1 MEQTRYYRFEQSDI
15 VVRVSGTVVEKR
27 GADNVW
33 KRAPELLYKFAS
45 GDVNLV
51 EISEAE
57 ANASEGMRPC
67 AHDASAEED
76 SAKCDACR
84 LKMVLCGPAGFAERG
99 GISGYSVGDGL
110 LIAPMK

>member
-45 GDVNLV
+45 GDVNLI
-51 EISEAE
+51 EISEAGAKDSFFVPFTKE
-57 ANASEGMRPC
+57 NFPETNGEIAISSETYRNF
-67 AHDASAEED
+67 
-76 SAKCDACR
+76 KN
-84 LKMVLCGPAGFAERG
+84 
-99 GISGYSVGDGL
+99 
-110 LIAPMK
+110 